1 MSVGYDPFS
10 TLQSVPK
17 TPKQRYEVM
26 TEVMPKNGKLSLEM
40 MYQTCGTQINLDYTS
55 EKNFIK
61 KFKLSSFL
69 VPLSVAIFANS
80 PIKENKSTGYFSYR
94 SKAWQHTSRG
104 GLPRIFLEE
113 MDFEKY
119 TDMAINMPLLFIL
132 KDSKYVNA
140 AGNTFKDFMKG
151 KIDILKNKNILIGFA
166 ASIAISAIAADYFSS
181 QEDYLNTSLTLIV
194 DYTVF
199 FSTFGGLFYLD
210 NRKKY
215 VLENGQTDKSLLKSD
230 LVKIISS
237 LGISEVVYTV
247 ARWSLQYY
255 LLLLNYE
262 PYMASIISQMI
273 STVIYMF
280 TINLII
286 KLTKLFKNDSV

>member
-1 MSVGYDPFS
+1 MK
-10 TLQSVPK
+10 PK
-17 TPKQRYEVM
+17 YKEYL
-26 TEVMPKNGKLSLEM
+26 KL
-40 MYQTCGTQINLDYTS
+40 
-55 EKNFIK
+55 
-61 KFKLSSFL
+61 
-69 VPLSVAIFANS
+69 
-80 PIKENKSTGYFSYR
+80 
-94 SKAWQHTSRG
+94 
-104 GLPRIFLEE
+104 
-113 MDFEKY
+113 
-119 TDMAINMPLLFIL
+119 
-132 KDSKYVNA
+132 
-140 AGNTFKDFMKG
+140 
-151 KIDILKNKNILIGFA
+151 NKNILIGFA
-166 ASIAISAIAADYFSS
+166 ASIVISAIAADYFSS

-237 LGISEVVYTV
+237 LGISEVVYTI
-247 ARWSLQYY
+247 ARWILQYY

>member
-1 MSVGYDPFS
+1 
-10 TLQSVPK
+10 
-17 TPKQRYEVM
+17 
-26 TEVMPKNGKLSLEM
+26 
-40 MYQTCGTQINLDYTS
+40 
-55 EKNFIK
+55 
-61 KFKLSSFL
+61 
-69 VPLSVAIFANS
+69 
-80 PIKENKSTGYFSYR
+80 
-94 SKAWQHTSRG
+94 
-104 GLPRIFLEE
+104 
-113 MDFEKY
+113 
-119 TDMAINMPLLFIL
+119 
-132 KDSKYVNA
+132 
-140 AGNTFKDFMKG
+140 
-151 KIDILKNKNILIGFA
+151 
-166 ASIAISAIAADYFSS
+166 
-181 QEDYLNTSLTLIV
+181 
-194 DYTVF
+194 VF

>member
-1 MSVGYDPFS
+1 MKAKYKEY
-10 TLQSVPK
+10 L
-17 TPKQRYEVM
+17 
-26 TEVMPKNGKLSLEM
+26 KL
-40 MYQTCGTQINLDYTS
+40 
-55 EKNFIK
+55 
-61 KFKLSSFL
+61 
-69 VPLSVAIFANS
+69 
-80 PIKENKSTGYFSYR
+80 
-94 SKAWQHTSRG
+94 
-104 GLPRIFLEE
+104 
-113 MDFEKY
+113 
-119 TDMAINMPLLFIL
+119 
-132 KDSKYVNA
+132 
-140 AGNTFKDFMKG
+140 
-151 KIDILKNKNILIGFA
+151 NKNILIGFA

-247 ARWSLQYY
+247 ARWSLLYY

-280 TINLII
+280 TINFII